1 MNDMTVG
8 MENLPNVFIDKIIV
22 NPRVYRRTPLTIQY
36 KVRVVLK
43 MYDYT
48 TDHSW
53 RNRLHGL
60 KVKCAFIS
68 DDRIAALNSGE
79 MSLFDIPLGAASM
92 TSAQSCDNF
101 RFSNRRSGYDSFK
114 AEFDFTTL
122 ESPQNLNVY
131 AACFIDDLQFGIPL
145 FDKYYGPMAA
155 ERIFVAGIPNSRSN
169 YFYSG
174 ETNEEYGGPV
184 HLHSSGYMEGSM
196 HSAAPHSRLRLVEEE
211 NYKLVVVETD
221 NEVYAGMDM
230 TRLPEENRTELR
242 PGFVDKTPDAQ
253 LGPQTNIPDQ
263 EVEIEDPNIPTD
275 PLTEIY

>member
-22 NPRVYRRTPLTIQY
+22 NPRVYRRVPLTIQY

-48 TDHSW
+48 EGHSW
-53 RNRLHGL
+53 RNKLHGL
-60 KVKCAFIS
+60 KVKCAFVS
-68 DDRIAALNSGE
+68 DERITALNNGE
-79 MSLFDIPLGAASM
+79 MSLFDMPLGAISM
-92 TSAQSCDNF
+92 TTAQSCDNF
-101 RFSNRRSGYDSFK
+101 RFSNRRAGYDSFK

-169 YFYSG
+169 YFYNG
-174 ETNEEYGGPV
+174 QTNEEYGGYTFILQDIWKGLNIKTFPT
-184 HLHSSGYMEGSM
+184 
-196 HSAAPHSRLRLVEEE
+196 
-211 NYKLVVVETD
+211 TD
-221 NEVYAGMDM
+221 CA
-230 TRLPEENRTELR
+230 
-242 PGFVDKTPDAQ
+242 
-253 LGPQTNIPDQ
+253 
-263 EVEIEDPNIPTD
+263 
-275 PLTEIY
+275 